1 MYTSRS
7 EVEAYQ
13 DCPRYRFNQYHLL
26 DKGVV
31 PVAKSIPL
39 VTGGAVH
46 RGVEHLL
53 NRVRIG
59 ETADVE
65 MAVQI
70 AKDQYATDCEIAGF
84 SGKGVQTDRQMAY
97 TFGEQKALVE
107 GLIRAWAL
115 VELPNII
122 GRYKVVAVER
132 EVEPLEIALGVM
144 FMARVDAEFREIGS
158 GDYFNYSLKTM
169 KSWNE
174 RSENS
179 YKSDLQGVTEI
190 WAVEED
196 AKRFDRVID
205 KLTNGCDELIKS
217 GQFPLRSLHDI
228 ALYLTKRKM
237 GKKVSGVRFCIL
249 IKGERK
255 KPDYYGNDPD
265 ALYVT
270 YNPLIRG
277 YKKVTPTEILYAW
290 SWFVPKPEN
299 KSGKGTIGQGW
310 VPFNVWES
318 DISIKEWIEAL
329 NGGLIQPECGNPVR
343 QQVVAPVEYF
353 RDEEEIETA
362 IREIRAQEKTI
373 AEAIKA
379 LEGNYCIPSTF
390 LPYNT
395 QPEQV
400 EQLVLDACFPH
411 IRKHC
416 EFHFGGPCEYKDLCW
431 KPEVRNDPLGSG
443 LYQIRESHHSSER

>member
-1 MYTSRS
+1 M
-7 EVEAYQ
+7 
-13 DCPRYRFNQYHLL
+13 
-26 DKGVV
+26 
-31 PVAKSIPL
+31 
-39 VTGGAVH
+39 
-46 RGVEHLL
+46 
-53 NRVRIG
+53 
-59 ETADVE
+59 
-65 MAVQI
+65 
-70 AKDQYATDCEIAGF
+70 
-84 SGKGVQTDRQMAY
+84 
-97 TFGEQKALVE
+97 
-107 GLIRAWAL
+107 
-115 VELPNII
+115 
-122 GRYKVVAVER
+122 VAVER
-132 EVEPLEIALGVM
+132 EVEPLEIAPGVM
-144 FMARVDAEFREIGS
+144 FMARVDAELQEIGS

-196 AKRFDRVID
+196 SKRIDETISNIVNSLEMVKDNFPAKAYTSIVEFLA
-205 KLTNGCDELIKS
+205 KK
-217 GQFPLRSLHDI
+217 
-228 ALYLTKRKM
+228 KM

-255 KPDYYGNDPD
+255 KPDYYGNDPE
-265 ALYVT
+265 ALYIT

-310 VPFNVWES
+310 EPFNVWES

-343 QQVVAPVEYF
+343 QQVVTPVEYF
-353 RDEEEIETA
+353 RDEEEIEIA
-362 IREIRAQEKTI
+362 IMEIKLQERRI
-373 AEAIKA
+373 ADGLDW
-379 LEGNYCIPSTF
+379 LEKYR
-390 LPYNT
+390 T
-395 QPEQV
+395 QLTQHGVE
-400 EQLVLDACFPH
+400 EQLAEYFPH